1 MEETRLYLF
10 SRLKHLVKVLD
21 FLYDERNDVDS
32 LLAKRGQFD
41 AVETV
46 FLSLSRRSAYLPSQ
60 VDGTLQEAVRLVQNL
75 RELNSVAV
83 TLTGGLANVPPL
95 NPSRP
100 KTPLVDRA
108 VNAPFVS
115 AQDVEP
121 TRAHRPT
128 IKTAKSHA
136 DLKPD
141 AKYSGHREQ
150 QGTNHV

>member
-1 MEETRLYLF
+1 MEETRQYLF
-10 SRLKHLVKVLD
+10 CRLKHLMNVLD
-21 FLYDERNDVDS
+21 FLYDERNDVES

-60 VDGTLQEAVRLVQNL
+60 LDGTLQEATRLVANL

-83 TLTGGLANVPPL
+83 TLTGGLTHVPPL
-95 NPSRP
+95 NPTRP
-100 KTPLVDRA
+100 KPSLVDRA
-108 VNAPFVS
+108 VNAPFVR
-115 AQDVEP
+115 AEEVEP

-128 IKTAKSHA
+128 IKTAKSVA

-141 AKYSGHREQ
+141 AKYQGHREQ
-150 QGTNHV
+150 QGTYCL